1 MNSTKIKIFLA
12 GHNGLVGSA
21 VYRKLSSNKNYKLYT
36 INKNQ
41 LDLRDQNKVFRYINK
56 IRPDGV
62 ILAAAKVGGILSN
75 NTFRGE
81 YIYDNLAIQ
90 NNVIHGSYKFG
101 VKNLIFLGSSCI
113 YPKNSKQP
121 IKEEYLLSD
130 YLEKTNEP
138 YAIAKIAGIN
148 LCQSYN
154 FQYKLNYKC
163 LMPCNAYGINDNYDS
178 LSSHFFP
185 ALIKKIIEADKKKK
199 NFIELWGKGKSL
211 RELIFADDIADA
223 CIYFLKKKTKH
234 TLINVGS
241 GVEMSITDYA
251 KYIMKYL
258 GLKLEIKY
266 QPKKLE
272 GTYRKLLDSSQA
284 RKYGWKA
291 KTNLNKGLKITIDDF
306 LNRKFKKKFL

>member
-1 MNSTKIKIFLA
+1 MNKRKIKIFLA

-21 VYRKLSSNKNYKLYT
+21 VYRKLSRNKNYKLYT

-41 LDLRDQNKVFRYINK
+41 LDLRDQNKVFTYLKK
-56 IRPDGV
+56 IKPNDV

-90 NNVIHGSYKFG
+90 NNVIHGSYKSG

-121 IKEEYLLSD
+121 IKEEYLLSN

-138 YAIAKIAGIN
+138 YAIAKIAGIS
-148 LCQSYN
+148 LCESYN
-154 FQYKLNYKC
+154 SQYKLNYKC

-178 LSSHFFP
+178 LTSHFFP

-199 NFIELWGKGKSL
+199 KFIELWGKGKSL
-211 RELIFADDIADA
+211 REIIFADDIADA
-223 CIYFLKKKTKH
+223 CIFFLRKKTKH

-251 KYIMKYL
+251 KYIMNYL
-258 GLKLEIKY
+258 GLKLKIKY

-272 GTYRKLLDSSQA
+272 GTYRKLLDSSLA
-284 RKYGWKA
+284 KKYGWKV
-291 KTNLNKGLKITIDDF
+291 KTNLKIGLKITIDDF
-306 LNRKFKKKFL
+306 LKRKF